1 MMARGL
7 QRGVAADTNMPDV
20 HVPKL
25 EDDEP
30 AAPAASARKV
40 PPARTAGA
48 ASHSSGGRSFGKILL
63 EVILISIGVFLGL
76 AGEQWRERAHD
87 RELAE
92 ASLRR
97 FRSEF
102 RVNRKALADVKE
114 RHERML
120 KDMQGYFAAHQAE
133 FRAREINPKVPI
145 PQPVPNNSTDPA
157 FFEYAAWDLALATQS
172 LAHMDQDLAFAIAHV
187 YQVQRQID
195 ESTRAITQT
204 MYSFSDELT
213 WLRSVTTY
221 FGDCTLLEPRLVRIY
236 DDILPRLDRAI
247 GDSGDPNEPSH

>member
-1 MMARGL
+1 M
-7 QRGVAADTNMPDV
+7 TDV
-20 HVPKL
+20 HVPRL
-25 EDDEP
+25 DDDEADASATP
-30 AAPAASARKV
+30 AQTVPRAATAASGGHQAR
-40 PPARTAGA
+40 
-48 ASHSSGGRSFGKILL
+48 GRSFGKIVL
-63 EVILISIGVFLGL
+63 EVVLISIGVFLGL
-76 AGEQWRERAHD
+76 AGEQWRESAHD
-87 RELAE
+87 RELAH

-102 RVNRKALADVKE
+102 RANRKAVAEVRD
-114 RHERML
+114 RHERKL
-120 KDMQGYFAAHQAE
+120 KDMRAYFAAHRTQLHAHE
-133 FRAREINPKVPI
+133 VDANLPI
-145 PQPVPNNSTDPA
+145 PQPIPDTATDPA

-213 WLRSVTTY
+213 WLRGVTTY
-221 FGDCTLLEPRLVRIY
+221 FGDCTLLEPRLVTIY

-247 GDSGDPNEPSH
+247 GDSADGNDVSR

>member
-1 MMARGL
+1 M
-7 QRGVAADTNMPDV
+7 TDV

-25 EDDEP
+25 ADDEP
-30 AAPAASARKV
+30 PTPATPVQTAPRAATVASGGH
-40 PPARTAGA
+40 PAR
-48 ASHSSGGRSFGKILL
+48 GRSVGKIVL
-63 EVILISIGVFLGL
+63 EVVLISIGVFLGL
-76 AGEQWRERAHD
+76 AGEQWRESAHD
-87 RELAE
+87 RELAH

-102 RVNRKALADVKE
+102 RANRKAVAEVRD
-114 RHERML
+114 RHDRKL
-120 KDMQGYFAAHQAE
+120 KDMLAYFAAHRAE
-133 FRAREINPKVPI
+133 LRAHEADGKTPI
-145 PQPVPNNSTDPA
+145 PQPLPDTATDPA

-221 FGDCTLLEPRLVRIY
+221 FGDCTLLEPRLVTIY

-247 GDSGDPNEPSH
+247 GDSADATVSR

>member
-1 MMARGL
+1 M
-7 QRGVAADTNMPDV
+7 TDV
-20 HVPKL
+20 HVPRL
-25 EDDEP
+25 DDDEP
-30 AAPAASARKV
+30 VAPATPAQTV
-40 PPARTAGA
+40 PRAATA
-48 ASHSSGGRSFGKILL
+48 ASGGQQARGRSFGKLVL
-63 EVILISIGVFLGL
+63 EVVLISIGVFLGL
-76 AGEQWRERAHD
+76 AGEQWRESAHD
-87 RELAE
+87 RELAH

-102 RVNRKALADVKE
+102 RANRKAVAEVRD
-114 RHERML
+114 RHEKKL
-120 KDMQGYFAAHQAE
+120 KDMRAYFAAHRSE
-133 FRAREINPKVPI
+133 LRAHEVDVKVPI
-145 PQPVPNNSTDPA
+145 PQPLPDTATDPA

-221 FGDCTLLEPRLVRIY
+221 FGDCTLLEPRLVTIY

-247 GDSGDPNEPSH
+247 GDSADGNDVSR